1 MAVVRGT
8 RFTPIAVLVAIFILL
23 AVSSS
28 AEAEIGDTAL
38 TVNFPGVKQL
48 HVYVRADDGVPGTY
62 GGAVETTSYHDD
74 SVTLDVL
81 KSTYDILLINPALTI
96 LIDALDCTG
105 ATCVAPNAD
114 TDGDGLDD
122 ADELALG
129 TDPSNADPDEDGLND
144 GDEVAAGTDPTNAD
158 SDGDGELDGADDCA
172 LSDMRP
178 TVFVGDENTGVET
191 AVVAAGCTINDRIR
205 HLAAVSSN
213 HGKFV
218 SAVAKLAND
227 LKNDGVI
234 SRAEKGAIQR
244 AAARSA
250 IP

>member
-81 KSTYDILLINPALTI
+81 KSTYDILLINPALTT

-105 ATCVAPNAD
+105 ATCVAPNVD

-129 TDPSNADPDEDGLND
+129 TDPSNADPDEDGLDD
-144 GDEVAAGTDPTNAD
+144 GDEVAVGTDSPAPTLMASMTATAN
-158 SDGDGELDGADDCA
+158 SMEPTIVRCPICA
-172 LSDMRP
+172 RP
-178 TVFVGDENTGVET
+178 F
-191 AVVAAGCTINDRIR
+191 
-205 HLAAVSSN
+205 S
-213 HGKFV
+213 
-218 SAVAKLAND
+218 
-227 LKNDGVI
+227 
-234 SRAEKGAIQR
+234 
-244 AAARSA
+244 
-250 IP
+250 